1 MSLEQATIRKVT
13 LRIMPVLIVCYFAAY
28 LDRVNVGFAALQMN
42 KDIGLSA
49 AAYGFGAGLFFLTYF
64 VFEVP
69 ANLAM
74 HRFGARRWIAR
85 IMISWGL
92 VAGATAFVTGPTS
105 FYAVRLL
112 LGAAEAGFQPGVLL
126 FLTLWFPP
134 AYRGRMVAY
143 FMAAV
148 PICGTIGSPISGML
162 LSVHGLGL
170 AGWQWLYLLEALPS
184 VLLGLFVLLWLTDRP
199 EHARW
204 LAPEQR
210 GWLVNRLAAEQQSV
224 ETKRFSTLLQVFTS
238 PILLCIA
245 LVYFSD
251 VAMNNA
257 NSFFLPQIVK
267 AFGLGNTQ
275 TGFVTAIPNF
285 VGLLAIVWWGRHSDR
300 HRERV
305 WHAAGAL
312 MVGGAGLVVA
322 ALIPDPL
329 IRIVALSVAVAG
341 TYSFTA
347 PFWASVTNRLSGIAA
362 AGGIAAIGAI
372 GNLGGLT
379 APSIMGFMKGWTGS
393 FAAGQIIIAAM
404 AFLGAIMLVLVS
416 RDPAGAAARRGGSL
430 AAAPVRSP

>member
-1 MSLEQATIRKVT
+1 MDLELTTMRKVM
-13 LRIMPVLIVCYFAAY
+13 LRIMPVLIICYFAAY

-42 KDIGLSA
+42 KDVGLTAS
-49 AAYGFGAGLFFLTYF
+49 AYGFGAGLFFLTYF
-64 VFEVP
+64 IFEVP

-85 IMISWGL
+85 IMITWGL
-92 VAGATAFVTGPTS
+92 VAGATAFVVGPTS

-126 FLTLWFPP
+126 FITLWFPP

-148 PICGTIGSPISGML
+148 PICGTIGSPLSGML
-162 LSVHGLGL
+162 LGVHGLGL
-170 AGWQWLYLLEALPS
+170 AGWQWLYLIEAVPS
-184 VLLGLFVLLWLTDRP
+184 ILLGLFVLVWLTDRP
-199 EHARW
+199 EQAHW
-204 LAPEQR
+204 LAPAQR
-210 GWLVNRLAAEQQSV
+210 SWLAGRLANDHTAM

-238 PILLCIA
+238 PLLFCVA
-245 LVYFSD
+245 LVYFAD

-257 NSFFLPQIVK
+257 NSFFLPQIIK
-267 AFGLGNTQ
+267 AFGLGNTA

-285 VGLLAIVWWGRHSDR
+285 VGLIAIIWWGRHSDK
-300 HRERV
+300 HKERV
-305 WHAAGAL
+305 WHASGAL

-322 ALIPDPL
+322 ALIHTP
-329 IRIVALSVAVAG
+329 IISVVALSVAVAG
-341 TYSFTA
+341 TYAFTA
-347 PFWASVTNRLSGIAA
+347 PFWASVSGRLSGIAA

-379 APSIMGFMKGWTGS
+379 APTIMGAMKDLTGS

-404 AFLGAIMLVLVS
+404 AF
-416 RDPAGAAARRGGSL
+416 AGALLLPCLSRGRRERVE
-430 AAAPVRSP
+430 AAAVMPRAGAR